1 MKTKQ
6 ITLDDITTKTQLL
19 HYILDSVRTDIKWD
33 IDNYAKRF
41 PSLAKEKPQLEPEHE
56 TIDEYLHITID
67 DMCIYTHNCRKFI
80 KILEEQNDFD
90 IFSDD
95 NSFGSIPRNYSEAA
109 YFALYDLVYNEVN
122 IYSEVYNS

>member
-6 ITLDDITTKTQLL
+6 ITLDNITTKRELL
-19 HYILDSVRTDIKWD
+19 HYILDLVRTDIKWD
-33 IDNYAKRF
+33 MEN
-41 PSLAKEKPQLEPEHE
+41 EEGEPEHE
-56 TIDEYLHITID
+56 TIDNYLHETID
-67 DMCIYTHNCRKFI
+67 TMCIYTYNCKKFI

-109 YFALYDLVYNEVN
+109 FYALYELVHNEVN

>member
-6 ITLDDITTKTQLL
+6 ITLEDITTKRELL
-19 HYILDSVRTDIKWD
+19 HYILDSVRTDIKYD
-33 IDNYAKRF
+33 IENY
-41 PSLAKEKPQLEPEHE
+41 EDGEPEHE
-56 TIDEYLHITID
+56 TIDEYLHQTID
-67 DMCIYTHNCRKFI
+67 TMCIYTYNCKKFI

-109 YFALYDLVYNEVN
+109 YYALYDLVYNEVN
-122 IYSEVYNS
+122 IYSEVYNFLK